1 MNEGERAHMK
11 KFGIGQPV
19 KRREDRR
26 FLTGRGHYTDDLAA
40 TGQLHGVVVRAPI
53 AHAVLGDIDLSQAEA
68 LPGVV
73 MVLTA
78 ARLKE
83 MGVKNEI
90 ACLAPPKDGTVH
102 GRPVLAEGHVRHV
115 GEALAFVVAESR
127 EAAEAGRDLIFA
139 DLEPLNVVI
148 DAAGAERADA
158 PLVHQDAP
166 ANRAFV
172 WSFGDA
178 KEVEAAFARA
188 AHVTR
193 IRIRNQR
200 VAPNAMEPRAILAE
214 YDEKNGFTAHLGTQ
228 GVEGILHQF
237 AALLDEPEARIR
249 VHTPDVGGGF
259 GMKSFMYPEY
269 VMAMAAARAL
279 KRPVKWTADRNESF
293 LSDTHGRDLASE
305 AALAFDEEA
314 QIIGYRIETTANMG
328 AYLSNFAPAIA
339 TMAPLQVVPGPY
351 RIPVVYQRVTGVYTH
366 TQPIDA
372 YRGAGRPEAAYLL
385 ERLINRAAGEM
396 GLTQDEIRRRNLVPR
411 SAMPWTNA
419 TGATYDSGDFLGTM
433 EAAMARADWNGFEAR
448 RGKAR
453 ERGMRRGI
461 GMAYYV
467 ECTLGAPSEEIELH
481 FTDDGRLQIHVGT
494 QSNGQGHE
502 TAWPQ
507 VLADRL
513 DITPERIE
521 IVEGDTAVKPSG
533 GGTGGSRS
541 LQMIGNACVVA
552 AETLIARARRVWA
565 ALEEGI
571 ETDEIEYEGGDF
583 FSRRSNRRIGL
594 FELAERARSAELPED
609 LGGGL
614 DVAATYTRPAST
626 FPNGCHVAEVEI
638 DPQTG
643 VTRLVRYTVVDDF
656 GVVINPMLV
665 AGQVHGG
672 VVQGIG
678 QALGEEVVYD
688 EDGQLLS
695 GSFMDYFMPR
705 ADNLCRIDF
714 SFREIP
720 CRTNPLGIK
729 GCGEAGTI
737 GACPAVINAILDA
750 LREDGVLEIDM
761 PATPHRV
768 WQALRRAGSG
778 KGDGAG
784 QGKAA

>member
-1 MNEGERAHMK
+1 MK

-19 KRREDRR
+19 KRREDLR
-26 FLTGRGHYTDDLAA
+26 FLTGRGCYTDDLSRP
-40 TGQLHGVVVRAPI
+40 GQLVGMAVRAPL
-53 AHAVLGDIDLSQAEA
+53 AHAEIGEIDTTDAEA
-68 LPGVV
+68 LPGVHL
-73 MVLTA
+73 VLTA
-78 ARLKE
+78 ERLKA
-83 MGVKNEI
+83 MGVSNEI
-90 ACLAPPKDGTVH
+90 ACLAPPKDGVVH
-102 GRPVLAEGHVRHV
+102 GRPVLAEGRVRHV
-115 GEALAFVVAESR
+115 GEAVAFIVAESR
-127 EAAEAGRDLIFA
+127 EAAEAARDLVFA
-139 DLEPLNVVI
+139 DLEPLDTIV
-148 DAAGAERADA
+148 DTARAGDPDA
-158 PLVHQDAP
+158 PSVHEDAP

-178 KEVEAAFARA
+178 VKTGEAFSRA

-214 YDEKNGFTAHLGTQ
+214 YEEGKGFVAHLGTQ

-237 AALLDEPEARIR
+237 ATLLGEPEERIR
-249 VHTPDVGGGF
+249 VVTPDVGGGF

-269 VMAMAAARAL
+269 VLAMAASRAL

-293 LSDTHGRDLASE
+293 LSDTHGRDLVSE

-314 QIIGYRIETTANMG
+314 RILGYRIETIANMG

-351 RIPVVYQRVTGVYTH
+351 RIPVVHQQVTGVYTH

-385 ERLINRAAGEM
+385 ERLVQRAAREM
-396 GLTQDEIRRRNLVPR
+396 GLAPDEIRRRNFVPE

-433 EAAMARADWNGFEAR
+433 EAAMARADWDGFEAR
-448 RGKAR
+448 REQAR
-453 ERGMRRGI
+453 TRGLRRGI

-467 ECTLGAPSEEIELH
+467 ECTLGAPSEEVELH
-481 FTDDGRLQIHVGT
+481 FTDDGRLRLYVGT

-513 DITPERIE
+513 DISPERIE
-521 IVEGDTAVKPSG
+521 IVQGDTAAKPTG

-552 AETLIARARRVWA
+552 ADALIARGREVWA
-565 ALEEGI
+565 ALEEGL
-571 ETDEIEYEGGDF
+571 EAEDVEYAAGEF

-594 FELAERARSAELPED
+594 FELAELARSAELPEE
-609 LGGGL
+609 LAGGL
-614 DVAATYTRPAST
+614 DIAATYTRPAST
-626 FPNGCHVAEVEI
+626 FPNGCHIAEVEV
-638 DPQTG
+638 DPETG
-643 VTRLVRYTVVDDF
+643 VTRMVRYTVVDDF

-665 AGQVHGG
+665 TGQVHGG

-678 QALGEEVVYD
+678 QALGEAVAYD
-688 EDGQLLS
+688 EDGQLLT
-695 GSFMDYFMPR
+695 GSFMDYVMPR
-705 ADNLCRIDF
+705 ADDLCRIDF
-714 SFREIP
+714 HFREIP

-750 LREDGVLEIDM
+750 LWDDGVHEIDM

-768 WQALRRAGSG
+768 WQALRDARAA
-778 KGDGAG
+778 GDGDRRKVA
-784 QGKAA
+784 